1 MFEWILNTNLGNI
14 NIKDSNF
21 NMVSYLEVE
30 EVEPGRIRSS
40 PVKLTL
46 SSPIKGMINYYYSNI
61 PITPE
66 VYLGP
71 CQTSTIM
78 VIIFWDFLMFCQ
90 VFLSLKWNETLASNK
105 HSICQLSHEFPNDLR
120 FKIFRNRKISGE
132 SQNFIE
138 L

>member
-40 PVKLTL
+40 PVKRTL

-61 PITPE
+61 TITPE

-78 VIIFWDFLMFCQ
+78 VIIF
-90 VFLSLKWNETLASNK
+90 
-105 HSICQLSHEFPNDLR
+105 
-120 FKIFRNRKISGE
+120 
-132 SQNFIE
+132 
-138 L
+138 